1 MVKYIPIA
9 TTILS
14 IVFFIR
20 ILMHYRSKPNAK
32 YLLWWTLGVL
42 TFGMG
47 TITESIQAIFG
58 WSEFNTRVWYI
69 VGALLGGFPL
79 AQGTVYLFLK
89 RRTANILTIIFVSL
103 ILIDSVLIL
112 MTPITIP
119 AGFDYRLTG
128 KVFDWHFVRYFS
140 PLINMYSLIFL
151 AGGACYS
158 AYKYYKLGKSHARFL
173 GNIFISVGALLPG
186 IGGSFT
192 RFGHVEVLFITE
204 FLGLACIY
212 YGYIIMKN
220 DKTPSFQ
227 SQHANA

>member
-9 TTILS
+9 TSILS
-14 IVFFIR
+14 IIFFIQIYR
-20 ILMHYRSKPNAK
+20 HYRSKPNAK

-42 TFGMG
+42 TFGIG
-47 TITESIQAIFG
+47 TLTESIQAVFG
-58 WSEFNTRVWYI
+58 WSEPNTKIWYI

-89 RRTANILTIIFVSL
+89 RKTANILTIIFVSL
-103 ILIDSVLIL
+103 IVIDSILIL
-112 MTPITIP
+112 ITPVIIP
-119 AGFDYRLTG
+119 PNFDYRLTG
-128 KVFDWHFVRYFS
+128 KIFAWHFVRYVS
-140 PLINMYSLIFL
+140 PFINLYSLIFL
-151 AGGACYS
+151 AGGALYS

-173 GNIFISVGALLPG
+173 GNIFISIGALLPG

-204 FLGLACIY
+204 FLGLSCIY
-212 YGYIIMKN
+212 YGYVIMKN

-227 SQHANA
+227 SLQAN